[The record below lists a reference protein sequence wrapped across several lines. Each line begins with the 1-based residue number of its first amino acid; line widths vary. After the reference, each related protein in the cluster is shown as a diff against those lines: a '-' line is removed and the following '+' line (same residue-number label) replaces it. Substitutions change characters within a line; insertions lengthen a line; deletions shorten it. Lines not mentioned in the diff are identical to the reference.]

1 MDFIGFIIHKYPIF
15 RHMNGLQL
23 KTYFEALLSDEVFI
37 DNPLTLDQANSI
49 FIFFKEH
56 WLFKWHDAHN
66 DCEDRANAICILL
79 DQWRIPNYKAW
90 VFSGQFL
97 KGEQGT
103 LTNLWNYHVATA
115 IPVLI
120 DNIIYFY
127 VIDPAT
133 SQQINS
139 IDVWAD
145 NVTEAPYS
153 YNVIKQGNY
162 YIFAA
167 DNIQHS
173 NWYLRNQ
180 ENYRWT
186 IEGLAG
192 INGVAPDG
200 EQFINENKL
209 LIEKTRIEFNKLK
222 NGKSPF
228 KL

>member
-1 MDFIGFIIHKYPIF
+1 
-15 RHMNGLQL
+15 MNGLQL
-23 KTYFEALLSDEVFI
+23 KTYFEATLSDEVYF
-37 DNPLTLDQANSI
+37 DKPLTIEHANQI
-49 FIFFKEH
+49 FDFFKKH

-79 DQWRIPNYKAW
+79 DHWRVSNFKAW

-103 LTNLWNYHVATA
+103 LNNLWNYHVATA
-115 IPVLI
+115 IPVSI
-120 DNIIYFY
+120 NNSIYFY

-133 SQQINS
+133 LQQSES
-139 IDVWAD
+139 IEVWAD
-145 NVTEAPYS
+145 NVTESPYS
-153 YNVIKQGNY
+153 YNLIKQGNC
-162 YIFAA
+162 YIFSAE
-167 DNIQHS
+167 NIQQN
-173 NWYLRNQ
+173 NWHLRDQ

-200 EQFINENKL
+200 EYFINENKL

-222 NGKSPF
+222 NGGSPF
-228 KL
+228 KK